1 LLPFK
6 KLISFLR
13 NINYVLRLQR
23 KAMNTITICV
33 PRIKLFKFMDYTFVE
48 AAFEAVYGKDCVR
61 SIGFFPLN
69 INGTQFYKLEVTV
82 VCTTEQ
88 ALVMRTK
95 LNYGHHVFLNVPFY
109 HYVEGARVEKKHVW
123 KCVKL
128 SFDRPQ
134 RKVQKKVEG
143 DYHEWSRKLQLLQP
157 VPASVTKL
165 EQLLRET
172 AECAKACRTDVD
184 DALLRAQAY
193 ATTQHECSQQR
204 SQELASFEEHL
215 VRLRWHS
222 NSIVHCLACACEQV
236 PHMRSS
242 VGSMTRVEPKS

>member
-1 LLPFK
+1 
-6 KLISFLR
+6 
-13 NINYVLRLQR
+13 
-23 KAMNTITICV
+23 MNTISICV
-33 PRIKLFKFMDYTFVE
+33 PRIRLFKFMDYKFVE

-61 SIGFFPLN
+61 SIGFFPLER
-69 INGTQFYKLEVTV
+69 NGMQFYRLEVTV

-88 ALVMRTK
+88 ALDMRTK
-95 LNYGHHVFLNVPFY
+95 LNDGHHVLLDVPFY
-109 HYVEGARVEKKHVW
+109 QYVQGDRVEKKHVW

-128 SFDRPQ
+128 SFDRP
-134 RKVQKKVEG
+134 RQKTHEG

-157 VPASVTKL
+157 MPASVTKL
-165 EQLLRET
+165 EKLLRET
-172 AECAKACRTDVD
+172 AECARACRSDVD

-204 SQELASFEEHL
+204 SQELAHFEEQL

-222 NSIVHCLACACEQV
+222 NSIVHCLGSACDQV

-242 VGSMTRVEPKS
+242 LDSITRVGPKS